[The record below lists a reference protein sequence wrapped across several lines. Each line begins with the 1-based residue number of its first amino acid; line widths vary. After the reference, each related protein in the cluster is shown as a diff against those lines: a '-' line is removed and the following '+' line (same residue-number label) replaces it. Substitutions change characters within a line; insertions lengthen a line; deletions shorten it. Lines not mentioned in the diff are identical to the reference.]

1 VPAIGRF
8 NKTSGGTDAE
18 MKKLF
23 IIPATALVLVS
34 CSTTKFVEK
43 PVYVKCHIPEVPKTP
58 KPTIQPDMTLNEKL
72 QLFINYMFDLEREVG
87 LLRKAQEVC
96 K

>member
-1 VPAIGRF
+1 MR
-8 NKTSGGTDAE
+8 
-18 MKKLF
+18 KLV

-34 CSTTKFVEK
+34 CSTTHYAEK
-43 PVYVKCHIPEVPKTP
+43 PIYTKCQIPDVPKTP

-72 QLFINYMFDLEREVG
+72 QLFLNYMFDLEREVE